1 MVLKNGN
8 SKRMLTPQGTTCAKG
23 GTCNADCFSVR
34 IRDSIGGAA
43 APHLVSIGQPSQQSP
58 HKAPI
63 LAAISRI
70 ARAYL
75 SDPQPWV
82 VGYSG
87 GKDSTAVVKLVFQ
100 SLLRL
105 RHARKPVTVIYCDTG
120 VEIPLASALARR
132 ALGDLELEA
141 RNFGLPISVRVLSP
155 PMSERFFVKVLGRGY
170 PPPTDKFRWCTDRLR
185 IDPVTRFLE
194 SMDMRSAT
202 VILGV
207 RESESATRS
216 LTLSENRTHDRFWK
230 VQRGERRR
238 LFMPILDHSILDVW
252 HVNLMLDLPRSLR
265 AGEVATLYANA
276 SGECPTVRDVKG
288 APCGKARFGCWTC
301 TVAKH
306 GTTLRNLVSNGHGN
320 LEPLLEFRL
329 WLERHR
335 DNPRFR
341 RTRRRNG
348 APGPG
353 PMTLPWRRMALKK
366 LLETQERSGLQLIGD
381 EELAAI
387 QEEWRAHD
395 A

>member
-1 MVLKNGN
+1 VITLQTLRRLCNTKNPSRFMTTGLYQIEQ
-8 SKRMLTPQGTTCAKG
+8 RTPLSNGQILQCLHRLPNKG
-23 GTCNADCFSVR
+23 QV
-34 IRDSIGGAA
+34 
-43 APHLVSIGQPSQQSP
+43 VS
-58 HKAPI
+58 AV
-63 LAAISRI
+63 SRI
-70 ARAYL
+70 TTAYL
-75 SDPQPWV
+75 HDEEPWV
-82 VGYSG
+82 IGYSG

-120 VEIPLASALARR
+120 LEIPMASALARR
-132 ALGDLELEA
+132 SLDDLELEA
-141 RNFGLPISVRVLSP
+141 ANLGLPISVRVLSP
-155 PMSERFFVKVLGRGY
+155 SISERFFVKVLGRGY
-170 PPPTDKFRWCTDRLR
+170 PPPTDKFRWCTYRLR
-185 IDPVTRFLE
+185 IDTVTRFLE
-194 SMDMRSAT
+194 SMDMQSAT

-216 LTLSENRTHDRFWK
+216 LTLSENHTQDRFWQ

-238 LFMPILDHSILDVW
+238 LFMPILDYSILDVW
-252 HVNLMLDLPRSLR
+252 HVNLMLDLPRSLH
-265 AGEVATLYANA
+265 ADEVATLYANA
-276 SGECPTVRDVKG
+276 SGECPTVREVKG

-320 LEPLLEFRL
+320 PEPLLEFRL

-335 DNPRFR
+335 DDPRFR

-353 PMTLPWRRMALKK
+353 PMTLPWRRLALKK
-366 LLETQERSGLQLIGD
+366 LLETQQRSGLALIG
-381 EELAAI
+381 EEEVAAI
-387 QEEWRAHD
+387 RQEWSARD